1 MIKGLEN
8 KTYVERLREVGMF
21 CLEKRRLGGNIT
33 VCRFVKGCYK
43 EERDQ
48 FSLVNE
54 NRIRSN
60 RLPAHKGKFR
70 LNIRTNFVTI

>member
-1 MIKGLEN
+1 MG
-8 KTYVERLREVGMF
+8 RLREAGMF
-21 CLEKRRLGGNIT
+21 CLEKRRLGGDIT

-54 NRIRSN
+54 DRTRSN
-60 RLPAHKGKFR
+60 RLQFHKGKFR
-70 LNIRTNFVTI
+70 LNIRTNFITI

>member
-8 KTYVERLREVGMF
+8 KTYVDRLREVGMF
-21 CLEKRRLGGNIT
+21 CLERRRQGGDIT

-43 EERDQ
+43 EDRDQ

-54 NRIRSN
+54 DRTRSK
-60 RLPAHKGKFR
+60 RLQLHKEKFR
-70 LNIRTNFVTI
+70 LNISTNFITI

>member
-54 NRIRSN
+54 NRTRSN
-60 RLPAHKGKFR
+60 RLPTHKGKFR
-70 LNIRTNFVTI
+70 LNIRTNFITI

>member
-1 MIKGLEN
+1 MIKRLEN
-8 KTYVERLREVGMF
+8 KTYVERSREEGMF
-21 CLEKRRLGGNIT
+21 CLERRRLGGNKT

-54 NRIRSN
+54 DRIQSN
-60 RLPAHKGKFR
+60 RLQFHKGKFR
-70 LNIRTNFVTI
+70 LNISTNFITI

>member
-1 MIKGLEN
+1 MIKDLEN

-21 CLEKRRLGGNIT
+21 RLEQRRLGGNIT
-33 VCRFVKGCYK
+33 VCRFIKECYK

-54 NRIRSN
+54 NRTRSN
-60 RLPAHKGKFR
+60 RLPSHKGKFR
-70 LNIRTNFVTI
+70 LNMRTTFIII